1 MGAHFAEG
9 CRSSR
14 ARIVRAAQ
22 RHSVRLPMNDTG
34 APAHDNY
41 DAFLARLDAA
51 TTSLSTRAA
60 SLDKAVAA
68 VTLLLG
74 PYESAVRKWERR
86 RQYVSGQLAGHSGP
100 AQSYAALSDLHD
112 VAAKMESMLRG
123 RVQRVTEKLSVMQGR
138 REAID
143 NSLLELELSRVKL
156 NASRL
161 LAQDRERLSGI
172 FAALSGSAADTTVVP
187 DLGLLADLKEAR
199 EAVILAEALIEVK
212 GY

>member
-1 MGAHFAEG
+1 M
-9 CRSSR
+9 S
-14 ARIVRAAQ
+14 
-22 RHSVRLPMNDTG
+22 DTG

-60 SLDKAVAA
+60 SLDRAVAA
-68 VTLLLG
+68 VTLLMG
-74 PYESAVRKWERR
+74 PYESAVGKWERR
-86 RQYVSGQLAGHSGP
+86 RHYVSGQLARHSGP

-156 NASRL
+156 NASRV

-172 FAALSGSAADTTVVP
+172 FAALNGSASATTVVP
-187 DLGLLADLKEAR
+187 DLGLAADLKEAR
-199 EAVILAEALIEVK
+199 EAVILAEALIQVK